1 MILKYIPLDE
11 GMMIMDEAI
20 VKAKKIIEGYPET
33 KFSGE
38 EYQRF
43 YECVYFMCTYH
54 SSNEKTMQLYEK
66 FRNSLEESIFSTVL
80 PTLIN
85 KQGANLLR
93 ELVVMWSNYKLMAR
107 WLCRF
112 FEYLDRFFI
121 PQHIE
126 LESLNGISFSC
137 FRDLVFK
144 KLYCRFID
152 ATLTLI
158 NQERDGLQID
168 CILLKNVLDIFEEIS
183 DYSGVNYY
191 KDFEQIM
198 LTEISGYYSR
208 LASEWLLFDSSAE
221 YVHKVFWCLN
231 REKQRASQYLHPDS
245 EAKLMQVV
253 RYQLL
258 DQIANKLMEKKQA
271 ENSGLVTDYQEIL
284 SKCAGMTL
292 QEGSSSTS
300 PEEWLSKLM
309 ASSAHIC

>member
-38 EYQRF
+38 EYQR
-43 YECVYFMCTYH
+43 CVYFMCTYH
-54 SSNEKTMQLYEK
+54 SSNEKTMQLYDK

-80 PTLIN
+80 PTLVN

-93 ELVVMWSNYKLMAR
+93 EFVVIWSNYKLMAR

-144 KLYCRFID
+144 KLYCRLIE
-152 ATLTLI
+152 AALTLI
-158 NQERDGLQID
+158 NQEREGQQTD
-168 CILLKNVLDIFEEIS
+168 CVLLKNVLDIFVEIS
-183 DYSGVNYY
+183 DYKGVNYY
-191 KDFEQIM
+191 EDFERIM

-208 LASEWLLFDSSAE
+208 LASEWLLHDSSAE
-221 YVHKVFWCLN
+221 YVQKVFWCLN
-231 REKQRASQYLHPDS
+231 REKQRARQYLHPDT
-245 EAKLMQVV
+245 EVKIVEVV
-253 RYQLL
+253 RYHLL
-258 DQIANKLMEKKQA
+258 DQIANKLMEKRQA
-271 ENSGLVTDYQEIL
+271 ENSGMVTDYQEIL
-284 SKCAGMTL
+284 SKCAGMSL

-300 PEEWLSKLM
+300 PEEWLSTLM
-309 ASSAHIC
+309 ANSAHIC

>member
-20 VKAKKIIEGYPET
+20 EKAKKILEGNPET

-66 FRNSLEESIFSTVL
+66 FRNSLEESIFSKVL
-80 PTLIN
+80 PNLIN
-85 KQGANLLR
+85 KQGENLLR
-93 ELVVMWSNYKLMAR
+93 EFVVMWSNYKLMAR

-137 FRDLVFK
+137 FREMVFK
-144 KLYCRFID
+144 KLYSRFIE
-152 ATLTLI
+152 ASLTLI
-158 NQERDGLQID
+158 NQEREGLQID
-168 CILLKNVLDIFEEIS
+168 FVLLRNVLDIFVKIS
-183 DYSGVNYY
+183 DDRGVNYY
-191 KDFEQIM
+191 EDFEKIL

-208 LASEWLLFDSSAE
+208 VASEWLLHDSSAE
-221 YVHKVFWCLN
+221 YVQKVFWCLN
-231 REKQRASQYLHPDS
+231 REKQRAHQYLHPDT
-245 EAKLMQVV
+245 EAKIVQVV
-253 RYQLL
+253 RYHLL

-271 ENSGLVTDYQEIL
+271 ENSGLMTDYQEIL
-284 SKCAGMTL
+284 LKCAGMSL

-309 ASSAHIC
+309 ASSAHIY

>member
-1 MILKYIPLDE
+1 MIPKYIPLDE

-20 VKAKKIIEGYPET
+20 MKAKKIIEGYPET

-66 FRNSLEESIFSTVL
+66 FRNSLEESILSTVL
-80 PTLIN
+80 PTLTN

-93 ELVVMWSNYKLMAR
+93 EFVVMWSNYKLMAR

-126 LESLNGISFSC
+126 LESLNNISFSC

-144 KLYCRFID
+144 KLYCRFIE
-152 ATLTLI
+152 AALTLV
-158 NQERDGLQID
+158 NQEREGLQID
-168 CILLKNVLDIFEEIS
+168 CILLKNVLDIFLEFS
-183 DYSGVNYY
+183 DYRGVNYY
-191 KDFEQIM
+191 GDFEQIM

-208 LASEWLLFDSSAE
+208 LASEWLLYDSSVE

-231 REKQRASQYLHPDS
+231 REKQRASQYLHPDT
-245 EAKLMQVV
+245 EVKIVQVV
-253 RYQLL
+253 RHQLL

-300 PEEWLSKLM
+300 PEEWLSNLM
-309 ASSAHIC
+309 ASSAQIC

>member
-1 MILKYIPLDE
+1 MGVTELQTGAA
-11 GMMIMDEAI
+11 GM
-20 VKAKKIIEGYPET
+20 YLS
-33 KFSGE
+33 FSFS
-38 EYQRF
+38 F
-43 YECVYFMCTYH
+43 YC
-54 SSNEKTMQLYEK
+54 Q
-66 FRNSLEESIFSTVL
+66 VL
-80 PTLIN
+80 PNLAN

-93 ELVVMWSNYKLMAR
+93 EFIVMWSNYKLMAR

-126 LESLNGISFSC
+126 LESLNDISFRC

-144 KLYCRFID
+144 KLYCKFIE
-152 ATLTLI
+152 AVLTLI
-158 NQERDGLQID
+158 NQEREGLQID
-168 CILLKNVLDIFEEIS
+168 CILLKNVLEIFVELS
-183 DYSGVNYY
+183 DCRGVNYY
-191 KDFEQIM
+191 GDFEQIM
-198 LTEISGYYSR
+198 LTEISSYYSR
-208 LASEWLLFDSSAE
+208 LASEWLLYDSSAE

-231 REKQRASQYLHPDS
+231 REKQRASQYLHPDT
-245 EAKLMQVV
+245 EVKILQVV
-253 RYQLL
+253 KYQLL

-300 PEEWLSKLM
+300 PEEWLSNLM